1 MKIRKLAALLLTI
14 TLGIGA
20 SQAALAGPL
29 CPTSDGDSF
38 DPVNTNEATPLLKIL
53 CGEIA
58 SAKYL
63 GKNGVR
69 EETRLTGK
77 SGLAN
82 EKEHAGKTLDAI
94 KKVDDIIVKVTD
106 LQTPTRGSKPKIDFD
121 DADDIIAAAWDARYC
136 LDGNGDCAPTP

>member
-1 MKIRKLAALLLTI
+1 MKIKKMAALLLTV

-20 SQAALAGPL
+20 SQAALAD
-29 CPTSDGDSF
+29 CPTGEGDSF
-38 DPVNTNEATPLLKIL
+38 HVSNNNEATLLLKIL

-58 SAKYL
+58 SAEYL

-106 LQTPTRGSKPKIDFD
+106 LQTPTRGSKPKIDFG
-121 DADDIIAAAWDARYC
+121 DADDIIAAAWDAKYC
-136 LDGNGDCAPTP
+136 LDGTGDCAPTP